1 MEKHLQSMPGN
12 ESGSTLALITLCL
25 LVALKVWQ
33 KLILLNRQYSLSL
46 GSARARPPF
55 MGNPA
60 RAMVCINWLPGSLD
74 GDSQLT
80 WSAGKIAKIAKCEI
94 SPFGVILIE

>member
-1 MEKHLQSMPGN
+1 M
-12 ESGSTLALITLCL
+12 TALD
-25 LVALKVWQ
+25 AE
-33 KLILLNRQYSLSL
+33 
-46 GSARARPPF
+46 
-55 MGNPA
+55 NPA
-60 RAMVCINWLPGSLD
+60 RAMVSNDWLPGSLD